1 MKSFL
6 SKTLNAVPT
15 QLLAVLIVGAAVVA
29 LLAAG
34 LYHCF
39 QAIVQPLRN

>member
-1 MKSFL
+1 MKSFF
-6 SKTLNAVPT
+6 SKMLNAVPP
-15 QLLAVLIVGAAVVA
+15 QLIAVVIVGMAVVA